1 MQKKFILNLILIIFV
16 NLLIKPLYIFGID
29 LHTQNILGAENYG
42 LFYALFNLSFILS
55 IVLDP
60 GITNY
65 NNRHIAQNVNALSES
80 FSNTFSLK
88 IILSFV
94 YTICLLVYGLISG
107 FNQQEWTL
115 IWILILGQIFN
126 SFTLYHRSNLAGLH
140 HFKAD
145 TFISIL
151 DKLLMILFCLP
162 VLYFNVFTSY
172 FNIQT
177 FVILQTLSFFIS
189 SCISFYFVKKHTTF
203 FKLQLN
209 KERIKVVLKE
219 SYPFAILALLMLI
232 YTKAD
237 TVLLKELHH
246 NGNKEVGIYASAY
259 RLIDALNMI
268 AVLFAGLLYPLFS
281 RMISEKTNL
290 VPLVKTA
297 FSILVIPACVLAVF
311 SILCSQQLMGILHKE
326 NLSDS
331 AEIFSILII
340 AFVFVCNG
348 YIFGT
353 LLTANGNIR
362 LLNQIAL
369 VGVLINIGLNVIIIP
384 KYGAYGAAIVSLI
397 TYVFVTTCQ
406 LVFSFIKFNIKINRN
421 LIYRTLISI
430 VLVFV
435 LYYFLDRINI
445 LWLIKYTLGIILA
458 IIILIITRLVPIR
471 QITLLVKQ
479 DKII

>member
-16 NLLIKPLYIFGID
+16 NLLIKPLYIFGVD
-29 LHTQNILGAENYG
+29 LHTQNSLGAESYG

-55 IVLDP
+55 ILLDP

-65 NNRHIAQNVNALSES
+65 NNRHIAQNTHLLSES

-88 IILSFV
+88 IVLSFI
-94 YTICLLVYGLISG
+94 YSLALFLYGLVSN
-107 FNQQEWTL
+107 FNEQEWSL
-115 IWILILGQIFN
+115 LMMLILGQIFN

-145 TFISIL
+145 TFISVL
-151 DKLLMILFCLP
+151 DKLIMILLCVP
-162 VLYFNVFTSY
+162 ILYFNVLSNHY
-172 FNIQT
+172 NIYT

-189 SCISFYFVKKHTTF
+189 AGVSFYFVKKHTDS
-203 FKLQLN
+203 FKLSLN
-209 KERIKVVLKE
+209 WKKSKEVLKE

-237 TVLLKELHH
+237 TVLLKELHSE
-246 NGNKEVGIYASAY
+246 GNKEVGIYASAY

-281 RMISEKTNL
+281 RMISEKSDL

-297 FSILVIPACVLAVF
+297 FSILVLPAAVLACF
-311 SILCSQQLMGILHKE
+311 SVLCAEPLMGILHKE
-326 NLSDS
+326 NLTDS
-331 AEIFSILII
+331 AHIFSILII

-353 LLTANGNIR
+353 LLTANGNIS
-362 LLNQIAL
+362 LLNKIAL
-369 VGVLINIGLNVIIIP
+369 LGVLLNIGLNILVIP
-384 KYGAYGAAIVSLI
+384 TYGSYGAAIVSLI
-397 TYVFVTTCQ
+397 TYGFVTSCQ
-406 LVFSFIKFNIKINRN
+406 LVYSFLKFKINLKKRI
-421 LIYRTLISI
+421 LIQAFISVICISI
-430 VLVFV
+430 
-435 LYYFLDRINI
+435 LYYFLKRVN
-445 LWLIKYTLGIILA
+445 LEWYIKYFIGLSVSIL
-458 IIILIITRLVPIR
+458 ILIINRLVPIK
-471 QITLLVKQ
+471 QLTTLVRQ